1 MSVNLPD
8 LFLLFPLSESSQQL
22 QLSSVG
28 AEHVEKSPDLTA
40 ADTPANTPS
49 QQQISAA
56 EQKSR
61 MDLQMSTALHGTT
74 ATTQLI
80 IVVIVIPILNILRA
94 LQFTSCM

>member
-1 MSVNLPD
+1 M
-8 LFLLFPLSESSQQL
+8 
-22 QLSSVG
+22 
-28 AEHVEKSPDLTA
+28 EKSPDLTA

-61 MDLQMSTALHGTT
+61 MDLQMSTALHGAT

-80 IVVIVIPILNILRA
+80 VVIIIPILNILRA
-94 LQFTSCM
+94 LQFTSCI

>member
-1 MSVNLPD
+1 M
-8 LFLLFPLSESSQQL
+8 
-22 QLSSVG
+22 
-28 AEHVEKSPDLTA
+28 EKSPDLTA

-80 IVVIVIPILNILRA
+80 IVVVIPILNSAAVYKLHIKDGPGHCRLLVGINILKF
-94 LQFTSCM
+94 LFVLWVVLS